1 MSTEQ
6 SAEAATTRR
15 HGSPRR
21 STRVLPSKP
30 TCNVRLC
37 IPEDQYVHLSHGQ
50 AVPSWP
56 EGVPVPRMGEVVYLS
71 STSAWAVAMVI
82 YELLPGGHMRT
93 EIWLEHV
100 HAARH
105 QRSPENRFLQ

>member
-1 MSTEQ
+1 
-6 SAEAATTRR
+6 
-15 HGSPRR
+15 
-21 STRVLPSKP
+21 
-30 TCNVRLC
+30 
-37 IPEDQYVHLSHGQ
+37 
-50 AVPSWP
+50 
-56 EGVPVPRMGEVVYLS
+56 MGEVVYLS